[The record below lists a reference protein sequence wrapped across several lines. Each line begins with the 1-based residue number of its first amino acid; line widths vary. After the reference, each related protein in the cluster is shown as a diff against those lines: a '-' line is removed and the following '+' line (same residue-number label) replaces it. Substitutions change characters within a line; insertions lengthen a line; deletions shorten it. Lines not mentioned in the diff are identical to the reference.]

1 MLRLATKRNP
11 HWSVFVLHNLKFPL
25 DVCMLWLKQ
34 QNCRF
39 PEQHQQCEMEETT
52 LWSGLSE
59 KNDTTNTRETGP
71 DSDNSGLQGREKWM
85 TTTWWA
91 DEQRSEEWVI
101 TVKSHTQAAVHSRR
115 TDEETQRGAR
125 GHNRWIGEASLA
137 QRGRW
142 GVLQTTRGATEEGE
156 ERGED
161 GDEGQEVLRES
172 VYRLWFINSRAVS
185 KSSRSSES
193 LWIGAKKMHLLKS
206 PHPPVQKARLINDF
220 K

>member
-1 MLRLATKRNP
+1 
-11 HWSVFVLHNLKFPL
+11 
-25 DVCMLWLKQ
+25 
-34 QNCRF
+34 
-39 PEQHQQCEMEETT
+39 MEETT

-59 KNDTTNTRETGP
+59 KNDTANTRETGP
-71 DSDNSGLQGREKWM
+71 DSDNCSPQGREKWM

-101 TVKSHTQAAVHSRR
+101 AVKSHTQAAVHSRR
-115 TDEETQRGAR
+115 TDEETQRGAW
-125 GHNRWIGEASLA
+125 GHDRWIGEASLA

-156 ERGED
+156 ED
-161 GDEGQEVLRES
+161 GDEGQEVLRGS

-206 PHPPVQKARLINDF
+206 PDPLVQKTRLINDLNREYYF
-220 K
+220 QHPSVRQSCGWLSRPF